1 MSTSD
6 QQTSNTLMKTRAD
19 KAFTMEPISFT
30 NLVCGNIL
38 CYQEHC
44 QLDPNEEAHYPKVK
58 EVARSK
64 P

>member
-38 CYQEHC
+38 CYQET
-44 QLDPNEEAHYPKVK
+44 LSA
-58 EVARSK
+58 
-64 P
+64 